1 MQFDINDHRSFFI
14 AADTDSAIFTMD
26 PLLKKILGED
36 YNTRCTDEEIM
47 AEMKTYLKK
56 YSDKLNKEYL
66 NVFAKNKFNVT
77 DHKFNWKTENI
88 IKTALWTGKR
98 RYAQFI
104 VEKEGVTVE
113 ELDFKGLELMK
124 SNMNKIFKSFG
135 ENLIKDIL
143 FGKPKH
149 EIDANI
155 VEFYKSLKD
164 IEPKK
169 LGKPT
174 GVSYIKKCIASPP
187 RAGQIF
193 SKLNINTKQNS
204 KSAIFYNDLL
214 KFKGLDKQYES
225 IIEGDKISIIN
236 LKPNPYRIDVIGL
249 PNAKVPPDIDKFV
262 KEFID
267 IESIFESL
275 IMNKFRDLYDDIQW
289 ELPNLNPNIS
299 KFFKY

>member
-113 ELDFKGLELMK
+113 ELDFKGLELM
-124 SNMNKIFKSFG
+124 
-135 ENLIKDIL
+135 
-143 FGKPKH
+143 
-149 EIDANI
+149 
-155 VEFYKSLKD
+155 
-164 IEPKK
+164 
-169 LGKPT
+169 
-174 GVSYIKKCIASPP
+174 
-187 RAGQIF
+187 
-193 SKLNINTKQNS
+193 
-204 KSAIFYNDLL
+204 
-214 KFKGLDKQYES
+214 
-225 IIEGDKISIIN
+225 
-236 LKPNPYRIDVIGL
+236 
-249 PNAKVPPDIDKFV
+249 
-262 KEFID
+262 
-267 IESIFESL
+267 
-275 IMNKFRDLYDDIQW
+275 
-289 ELPNLNPNIS
+289 
-299 KFFKY
+299 